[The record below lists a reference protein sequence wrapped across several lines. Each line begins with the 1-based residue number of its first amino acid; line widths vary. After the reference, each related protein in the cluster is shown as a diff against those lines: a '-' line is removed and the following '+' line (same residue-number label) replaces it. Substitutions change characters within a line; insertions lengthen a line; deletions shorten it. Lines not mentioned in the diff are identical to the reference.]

1 MRALVIGGT
10 GPTGP
15 VIVNGLL
22 DRGYEVSVLHRGE
35 HEIDF
40 NAPVEHIHV
49 DPHFLEEL
57 AAALQ
62 GRHYEIIIATYGR
75 LRFLVDAA
83 ANVTDRL
90 ITVGGTMYSFDRS
103 TPADESAPRRVE
115 NPLVEKIVRTEQI
128 LFDAHERGVFNV
140 THFRYPGLY
149 GPRQLAPREWSVIRR
164 ILDGNFSIP
173 IADGGLTLQSR
184 AYSENAG
191 YATLL
196 AVDDANTSSGQ
207 VYNVADLYT
216 PSDADRAFAIARVMG
231 KEIELIN
238 YPAEASRPAYFWG
251 VSRDYNYFL
260 TGDPPSTHHQLL
272 DTSKIQSELAY
283 RDLVSFDAAIQR
295 TVNWYIAN
303 PFERGGAEE
312 ARVGDLFDYEAE
324 MKYRQKLLTFRQGAE
339 EVGYPDLFYKHM
351 YDHPHRPQQVEQARG
366 DV

>member
-22 DRGYEVSVLHRGE
+22 ERGYQVSVLHRGA

-40 NAPVEHIHV
+40 VAPIEHIHA

-57 AAALQ
+57 GPALED
-62 GRHYEIIIATYGR
+62 RRYDVIVATYGR

-83 ANVTDRL
+83 AGVTDRL
-90 ITVGGTMYSFDRS
+90 ITVGGTMYSFGRS
-103 TPADESAPRRVE
+103 IPADESAPRRIE
-115 NPLVEKIVRTEQI
+115 NPLVEKIVRTEKI
-128 LFDAHERGVFNV
+128 LLDAHESGMFNL

-164 ILDGNFSIP
+164 IIDGNFSIP
-173 IADGGLTLQSR
+173 VADGGLTLQSR

-191 YATLL
+191 HATLL
-196 AVDDANTSSGQ
+196 AVDDADASSGQ

-216 PSDADRAFAIARVMG
+216 PSDADRALAIARAMG
-231 KEIELIN
+231 REIELIN

-260 TGDPPSTHHQLL
+260 TGTPPSTLHQLL
-272 DTSKIQSELAY
+272 DTSKIQTELNY
-283 RDLVSFDAAIQR
+283 RDSVDFDEAIQR
-295 TVNWYIAN
+295 TVDWYVTN
-303 PFERGGAEE
+303 PLERGGAEE

-324 MKYRQKLLTFRQGAE
+324 SRYLRELLKFRQSASDA
-339 EVGYPDLFYKHM
+339 GYPDVFYKHM
-351 YDHPHRPQQVEQARG
+351 YDHPHSPQSR
-366 DV
+366 